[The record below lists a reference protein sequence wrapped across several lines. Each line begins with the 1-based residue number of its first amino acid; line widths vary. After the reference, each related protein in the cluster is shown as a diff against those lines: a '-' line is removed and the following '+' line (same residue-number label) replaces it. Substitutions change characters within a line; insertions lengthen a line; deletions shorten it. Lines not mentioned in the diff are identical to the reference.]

1 MSSAGCCTPGHLTTS
16 APCWAW
22 LIMLSEARQLL
33 FGLPIDAAS
42 LPEAIA
48 RCEAA
53 ISTRTRML
61 VGVVNA
67 AKIVNVRKDAK
78 LRDSLL
84 ECDMILADGQA
95 VVWAS
100 KVLSR
105 PLPERVAGIDLFEG
119 LLELADQK
127 HYSVYLLGATPH
139 VVATLAQT
147 VRHRFPG
154 AVIVGSRDGYF
165 TDDEAERVVE
175 EIISARPDMLF
186 LGMASPKKEIFL
198 GRFGSSLGVPVLHGV
213 GGSFDVMAGVTQRAP
228 DSWQQLGFE
237 WAYRLKQEPRR
248 LWRRYLRTNTRFI
261 LQVIIERFHPTPG
274 SARRALSNLQPSKE

>member
-1 MSSAGCCTPGHLTTS
+1 MTNQAK
-16 APCWAW
+16 
-22 LIMLSEARQLL
+22 RQLL
-33 FGLPIDAAS
+33 FGLAIDAAT
-42 LPEAIA
+42 LGEVLT

-53 ISTRTRML
+53 IRTRTRVL

-67 AKIVNVRKDAK
+67 AKLVNLRKDAK

-84 ECDMILADGQA
+84 ECDMILADGQS

-100 KVLSR
+100 KILSK

-119 LLELADQK
+119 LLDLADQE
-127 HYSVYLLGATPH
+127 HYSVYLLGATPA
-139 VVATLAQT
+139 VVAALAET
-147 VRHRFPG
+147 ISNRFPN
-154 AVIVGSRDGYF
+154 AVIAGWRDGYF
-165 TDDEAERVVE
+165 VDEEADSVAY
-175 EIISARPDMLF
+175 EITTSRPDMLF

-198 GRFGSSLGVPVLHGV
+198 GRFGASLGVPVLHGV

-228 DSWQQLGFE
+228 ESWQRLGFE

-261 LQVIIERFHPTPG
+261 LQVIIERFRPTP
-274 SARRALSNLQPSKE
+274 AWERQAPPNLQPSKEIANG

>member
-1 MSSAGCCTPGHLTTS
+1 MISQAQ
-16 APCWAW
+16 
-22 LIMLSEARQLL
+22 RQQL
-33 FGLPIDAAS
+33 FGLAIDAATLDQALS
-42 LPEAIA
+42 

-53 ISTRTRML
+53 IRTRSRVL

-67 AKIVNVRKDAK
+67 AKIVNLRKDAK

-100 KVLSR
+100 KILSR

-119 LLELADQK
+119 LLNLADQK
-127 HYSVYLLGATPH
+127 HYSVYLLGATPD
-139 VVATLAQT
+139 VVAALAET
-147 VRHRFPG
+147 IRHRFPD
-154 AVIVGSRDGYF
+154 AVIAGWRDGYF
-165 TDDEAERVVE
+165 ADEEAETIAH
-175 EIISARPDMLF
+175 EITMAHPDMLF

-198 GRFGSSLGVPVLHGV
+198 GRFGASLGVPVLHGV

-228 DSWQQLGFE
+228 ESWQRLGLE
-237 WAYRLKQEPRR
+237 WAYRLKQEPGR

-261 LQVIIERFHPTPG
+261 VQVIIDRFRPTP
-274 SARRALSNLQPSKE
+274 AWERHTPPNLQASEEIADG